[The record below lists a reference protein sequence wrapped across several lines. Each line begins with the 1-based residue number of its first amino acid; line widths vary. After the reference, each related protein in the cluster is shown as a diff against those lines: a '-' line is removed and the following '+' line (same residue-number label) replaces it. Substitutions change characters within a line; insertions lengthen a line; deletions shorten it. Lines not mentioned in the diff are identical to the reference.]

1 MIRTALP
8 LMAAAAAV
16 AATGAQAAE
25 VQIASQGPV
34 VELTVMETV
43 DADPDLVTVS
53 AGVTSDAPT
62 AVEAMRQNA
71 VQMRAVIDRIK
82 SLGVP
87 EKDIQTTGINLNARY
102 DYDQRTQKQVFR
114 GYQVSNQVSVKLH
127 DIDET
132 GKVLDALV
140 VAGAT
145 DLNGPFFSLENDEAA
160 KATARKAAMERAK
173 SQALEYARLA
183 GYANVRLLEVN
194 ETISGYSGPMPKM
207 GRAVMMEAAPDSSAP
222 VQPGQVSTAVN
233 ITVKYEMT
241 R

>member
-16 AATGAQAAE
+16 AATSAQAADI
-25 VQIASQGPV
+25 QIASQGPV
-34 VELTVMETV
+34 VELTVMETI
-43 DADPDLVTVS
+43 DAEPDLVTVG
-53 AGVTSDAPT
+53 AGVTTRAPT

-71 VQMRAVIDRIK
+71 VEMRKVIDQVK
-82 SLGVP
+82 AQGVP
-87 EKDIQTTGINLNARY
+87 ERDIQTTGISLGAQY
-102 DYDQRTQKQVFR
+102 DYNQQTQRQVFR
-114 GYQVSNQVSVKLH
+114 GYQVSNRVSVKLRN
-127 DIDET
+127 IDNT

-145 DLNGPFFSLENDEAA
+145 DLDGPNFSLENDEPA
-160 KATARKAAMERAK
+160 KATARKAAMERAR

-183 GYANVRLLEVN
+183 GFSNVRLLEVN
-194 ETISGYSGPMPKM
+194 ETITGYSGPMPKM
-207 GRAVMMEAAPDSSAP
+207 RGGMMAEATFDAAAP